1 MNNDIKQIQEK
12 LESWA
17 EETVNVYNPIAKTL
31 KMGYYTQTPLS
42 LVSQSPDLLI
52 FGINPGAEGGKN
64 NMTGEELL
72 KGNPCFEGLN
82 KKDIVKAMSEDRDNN
97 KKRNGW
103 ALWHRLNNMLEK
115 SSNHKDLLQD
125 FNRFVL
131 SNMIFFGTA
140 KENMIPKIDKD
151 KCAERTLKLIDNLE
165 PQVVLL
171 LGKQCR
177 VLFNR
182 LKNNVKLEVL
192 IPNSIYHCMYGKS
205 HILAIKHTAY
215 YYSNEEMAVVGK
227 TIGYVL
233 DNHDGTINK
242 EIINASYI
250 KEDII
255 RFEKMI
261 QSKRKVKTD
270 GNPINEKEE
279 KQLTIQTLDGK
290 IKAGGKL
297 KETEFFKLLKAKI
310 NPNGADS
317 CALFYRGKLLNYE
330 YYTQRPANGKYINSK
345 DTIAID
351 ILIENGEYVIRVG
364 TRRNNPDIT
373 RELAIAIDGE
383 FRPGNTD
390 VTVSH
395 WHVHKKMPL
404 SIDCDEMVR
413 IMNEL
418 LTKVKAYRDK

>member
-1 MNNDIKQIQEK
+1 MNIKEK
-12 LESWA
+12 LNDWA
-17 EETVNVYNPIAKTL
+17 KETVEVYKKQSTEI
-31 KMGYYTQTPLS
+31 GFYTQTPLS
-42 LVSQSPDLLI
+42 IFLKDNIQKPDLLI
-52 FGINPGAEGGKN
+52 LGINPGSGGGIRRN
-64 NMTGEELL
+64 TGTELL
-72 KGNPCFEGLN
+72 KGNPCFEGMDSDRIIKN
-82 KKDIVKAMSEDRDNN
+82 MSEEKDNN
-97 KKRNGW
+97 KNRKGW
-103 ALWHRLNNMLEK
+103 ALWHRVNNMLK
-115 SSNHKDLLQD
+115 FSNNEDHKKILRNLD
-125 FNRFVL
+125 RFVL
-131 SNMIFFGTA
+131 SNMIFFGTE
-140 KENMIPKIDKD
+140 KENQIPNIKREE
-151 KCAERTLKLIDNLE
+151 CAKQTIELISILQ
-165 PQVVLL
+165 PKVVLL
-171 LGKQCR
+171 LGSQSRK
-177 VLFNR
+177 LFDRASEN
-182 LKNNVKLEVL
+182 KLEVL
-192 IPNSIYHCMYGKS
+192 VPNSMYHCMSGKS
-205 HILAIKHTAY
+205 HVLAIKHTAY
-215 YYSNEEMAVVGK
+215 YYSSIEMELIGK
-227 TIGYVL
+227 TIGYIL
-233 DNHDGTINK
+233 DHSEEIINK
-242 EIINASYI
+242 ECIYASYI